1 MFLREA
7 LRRVRFTL
15 MYLLRPP
22 WDTGVSPPE
31 LLAFLSTAPAG
42 RALDLGCGTGTNA
55 LTLARHDW
63 DVTAVDFAA
72 NAIRRARRKAR
83 EANLV
88 VDFTVGD
95 VTELRGIDGPFDLIL
110 DIGCYHALLP
120 EGREKYQANLKRL
133 LAPGGTYLLYTFL
146 GAEGVDRVSGITES
160 EVARLRRWLSL
171 DRKEVGTER
180 GIRPSAWFWF
190 VRPKREGALQA
201 QLEGSGNG
209 SGA

>member
-1 MFLREA
+1 MFLRE
-7 LRRVRFTL
+7 LLHRMRFTL
-15 MYLLRPP
+15 MYMLRPP

-31 LLAFLSTAPAG
+31 LLAFLSTALPG

-72 NAIRRARRKAR
+72 NAIRRARGKAR
-83 EANLV
+83 QANLAV
-88 VDFTVGD
+88 EFIVGD
-95 VTELRGIDGPFDLIL
+95 VTELQGIHGTFDLIL
-110 DIGCYHALLP
+110 DIGCYHALTL
-120 EGREKYQANLKRL
+120 EGREKYQANLERL

-146 GAEGVDRVSGITES
+146 GEEADRVSGITET
-160 EVARLRRWLSL
+160 EVARLQRWLSL

-190 VRPKREGALQA
+190 ERPLREGAPQGQLQG
-201 QLEGSGNG
+201 EGNG
-209 SGA
+209 AGA